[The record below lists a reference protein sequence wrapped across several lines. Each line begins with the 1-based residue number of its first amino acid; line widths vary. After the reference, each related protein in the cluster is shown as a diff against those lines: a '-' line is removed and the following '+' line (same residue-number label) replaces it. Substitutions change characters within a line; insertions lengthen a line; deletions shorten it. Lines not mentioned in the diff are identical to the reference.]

1 MLITSP
7 ITIRGRVT
15 TTKYALNMNMTRHDQ
30 LILFLSLLLLM
41 IRDKVVAK
49 CLSVLVV
56 ISLLELIAFAMI
68 SAIEISSPA
77 KT

>member
-1 MLITSP
+1 MTSP
-7 ITIRGRVT
+7 IIIIIRGRGA
-15 TTKYALNMNMTRHDQ
+15 TKYALDMNMARHDQ
-30 LILFLSLLLLM
+30 LILVLSLLLLM
-41 IRDKVVAK
+41 IRDKVIAK

-56 ISLLELIAFAMI
+56 ISLLELVAFAMI